1 MMLLPLAT
9 PPPVKKANKPQLSLA
24 TRNKEKKNKKKQKRW
39 LRG

>member
-24 TRNKEKKNKKKQKRW
+24 ARNRKRKIKKQRRW
-39 LRG
+39 LPG